1 MTNNNDKGKPIFGLN
16 KIPDSAIIKNLLVE
30 KGKSD
35 AYIQE
40 LEYEN
45 RQLKA
50 KLSQY
55 EKL

>member
-1 MTNNNDKGKPIFGLN
+1 MEKQDKGKPIFGMD
-16 KIPDSAIIKNLLVE
+16 KIPDNAIIKNLLVE

-40 LEYEN
+40 LEHEN
-45 RQLKA
+45 KQLKA

-55 EKL
+55 EKQ